1 MHSATM
7 RAILARSQNSFTFPP
22 FAGAAAAPDRR
33 PMHPSPRWRAAL
45 PVFRPLGIF
54 FLWNLATWGVILGLG
69 MAGQALAGLAA
80 AAVLFAVYL
89 RVHLLRVGRPGE
101 LRRWATL
108 RLRPLGRDGVVG
120 TLAAVPVLFA
130 LAWSLGEVWTR
141 LVPVPPES
149 FRPFEE
155 LTRTAEGRL
164 TVILFAMV
172 AAPLVEELVFRGLV
186 QHPLERRWGP
196 APAIAFSALVFA
208 LVHALPWVLPI
219 HLLLGVVFGFVVYAT
234 RSVWA
239 GVLLH
244 AANNSFAA
252 LGVGAEPPELPATV
266 WRTGFTADFW
276 IALAVLVLASAVA
289 RGLAGRLLRVGHGT
303 RPEAASR

>member
-1 MHSATM
+1 MHS
-7 RAILARSQNSFTFPP
+7 
-22 FAGAAAAPDRR
+22 
-33 PMHPSPRWRAAL
+33 SPRWRAVL
-45 PVFRPLGIF
+45 PVFRPLGVF
-54 FLWNLATWGVILGLG
+54 FLWNLATWGVILGLVL
-69 MAGQALAGLAA
+69 AGRALAGLAA
-80 AAVLFAVYL
+80 ATVLFAVYL
-89 RVHLLRVGRPGE
+89 RVYLLRVGRPGE

-108 RLRPLGRDGVVG
+108 RLRPLGRDGAVG

-149 FRPFEE
+149 FRPFDE

-164 TVILFAMV
+164 AAVLFAVV
-172 AAPLVEELVFRGLV
+172 AAPLVEEFVFRGLV
-186 QHPLERRWGP
+186 QRPLERRWGP
-196 APAIAFSALVFA
+196 APAIAFTALLFA
-208 LVHALPWVLPI
+208 LVHALPWVLPM
-219 HLLLGVVFGFVVYAT
+219 HLLLGVAFGFVVYAT

-244 AANNSFAA
+244 AANNSLAA
-252 LGVGAEPPELPATV
+252 LGIAAEPPELPATV

-276 IALAVLVLASAVA
+276 IALAVLALASGVA
-289 RGLAGRLLRVGHGT
+289 HGLAVRLLRIGHGR